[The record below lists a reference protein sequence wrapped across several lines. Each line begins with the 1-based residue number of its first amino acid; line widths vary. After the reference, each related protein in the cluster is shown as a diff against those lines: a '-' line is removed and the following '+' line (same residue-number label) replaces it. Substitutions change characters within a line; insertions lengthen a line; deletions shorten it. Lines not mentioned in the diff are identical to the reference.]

1 MTDADLAH
9 KIQIASYRRRV
20 RQAAAKPNQLVP
32 EGTIAGN
39 ALTIVIAI
47 MSFLACL
54 TLGAVTLVRDASRDW
69 QLDVQREVTIQVR
82 PIDGVDIAEAA
93 AAAAAIARQTP
104 GVAGVEVLDASENA
118 ALLEPWLGT
127 GLDLTDLP
135 IPRLV
140 VVRLTAP
147 DAVDLDA
154 LKQSLTSGVA
164 GATLDDHRAWASR
177 LQSMAN
183 ATVLAG
189 LAILSLVFVA
199 TVLSVVFATRGA
211 MASNNVV
218 VSVLHICGAEDGFIA
233 REFQRHFL
241 LLGLRGGLFGA
252 ALAGLMFA
260 ILGFIVVPAMAGAD
274 GDQVSALFGHFAV
287 GPVGYF
293 GALGIAFLIAVMTAL
308 TSRLTVYQHL
318 ADGE

>member
-9 KIQIASYRRRV
+9 KIQVASYRRRV
-20 RQAAAKPNQLVP
+20 RQAARKPNQLVP

-82 PIDGVDIAEAA
+82 PVDGVDLEEAA
-93 AAAAAIARQTP
+93 ATAASIARQTP
-104 GVAGVEVLDASENA
+104 GVAGVEVLNQSENA
-118 ALLEPWLGT
+118 ALLEPWLGS
-127 GLDLTDLP
+127 GLDFSDLP
-135 IPRLV
+135 IPRLI
-140 VVRLTAP
+140 VVRLADPSAT
-147 DAVDLDA
+147 DIGA
-154 LKQSLTSGVA
+154 LRQRISEVQ
-164 GATLDDHRAWASR
+164 GASLDDHRAWAAR

-183 ATVLAG
+183 ATVIAG
-189 LAILSLVFVA
+189 LVILGLVFVA

-252 ALAGLMFA
+252 ALAGFVFA
-260 ILGFIVVPAMAGAD
+260 ILGFVVMPMMAGAD

-318 ADGE
+318 ADAE